1 MKAGALKQRKGRA
14 VMSDYTHKQEFV
26 NGIIHGFGMVFGISC
41 LPVLTALAA
50 AHHNV
55 RGVVGAGVY
64 GFCFLLLFSASTLY
78 HLVPERGIKRILEIL
93 DHISIYFL
101 IAGTYTP
108 FLLIYMYNP
117 MGMTLLA
124 TLWIL
129 AVCGIFFKSLFTG
142 RYNILS
148 VIIYLLMGWAI
159 VVGGRTFFE
168 AMPTDVI
175 VMVVT
180 GGLLYTAGVVFY
192 LRDKHTYTHAL
203 WHGIVLAA
211 AICHYVAVLLAM

>member
-1 MKAGALKQRKGRA
+1 
-14 VMSDYTHKQEFV
+14 MSAYTHKQEFV
-26 NGIIHGFGMVFGISC
+26 NGLIHGLGMLFGISC

-55 RGVVGAGVY
+55 HAVVGAGIY
-64 GFCFLLLFSASTLY
+64 GFCFLLMFSCSTLY
-78 HLVPERGIKRILEIL
+78 HLVPERGIKRILEIM

-108 FLLIYMYNP
+108 FILVYMYNSF
-117 MGMTLLA
+117 GINLLI

-129 AVCGIFFKSLFTG
+129 ALCGTVFKSVLTG
-142 RYNILS
+142 KFDVIS

-159 VVGGRTFFE
+159 VVGGRRFYD
-168 AMPTDVI
+168 AMPFDVI
-175 VMVVT
+175 ALVFA
-180 GGLLYTAGVVFY
+180 GGVLYSVGVIFY
-192 LRDKHTYTHAL
+192 LRDRHMYTHAL
-203 WHGIVLAA
+203 WHAIVLAA